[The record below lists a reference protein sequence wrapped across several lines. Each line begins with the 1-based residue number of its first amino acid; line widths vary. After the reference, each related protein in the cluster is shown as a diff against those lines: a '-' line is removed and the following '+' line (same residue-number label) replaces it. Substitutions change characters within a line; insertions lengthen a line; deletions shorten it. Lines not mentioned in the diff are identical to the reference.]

1 MRAESANVNVY
12 GAGTCKT
19 KKQTCLDM
27 PCNCKIVSL
36 WKVYESQ
43 VEGQDVLFETISWET
58 GWVKILFIYYQWE
71 LPFETI
77 KCSGST
83 DDKCSA

>member
-43 VEGQDVLFETISWET
+43 VEGQDVLFETIS
-58 GWVKILFIYYQWE
+58 
-71 LPFETI
+71 
-77 KCSGST
+77 
-83 DDKCSA
+83 